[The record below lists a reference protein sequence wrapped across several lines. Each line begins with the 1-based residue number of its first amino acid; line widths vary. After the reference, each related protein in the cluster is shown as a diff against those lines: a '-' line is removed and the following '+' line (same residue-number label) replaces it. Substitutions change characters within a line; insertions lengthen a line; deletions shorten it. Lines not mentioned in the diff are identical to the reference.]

1 MRYLSD
7 EWFAALSA
15 AVATVAAPPAVAV
28 TVGQSIRGAP
38 DGDVHFRL
46 SCADGR
52 CRLDLGEGPS
62 DVTLTEDLATAVAV
76 ARGARTAGHAVLHG
90 DIVVSGDVERLMDAG
105 PLLEA
110 LTPAFAS
117 VMAQTTMPG
126 PAGEPR

>member
-15 AVATVAAPPAVAV
+15 AVATVDAPPSVAV
-28 TVGQSIRGAP
+28 TVRQSIQGTP

-52 CRLDLGEGPS
+52 CRLERGTGPS
-62 DVTLTEDLATAVAV
+62 DVTLTEDLPTAVAI
-76 ARGARTAGHAVLHG
+76 ANGARTAGHAVLHG
-90 DIVVSGDVERLMDAG
+90 DVVVGGDVERLMEAA

-110 LTPAFAS
+110 LAPAFAS
-117 VMAQTTMPG
+117 VMAETILPG
-126 PAGEPR
+126 SAPGTG

>member
-15 AVATVAAPPAVAV
+15 TVGMIDAPPSVAV
-28 TVGQSIRGAP
+28 TVGQSVTGTP
-38 DGDVHFRL
+38 DGDIHFRL

-62 DVTLTEDLATAVAV
+62 DVALTEDLATAVAV
-76 ARGARTAGHAVLHG
+76 ARGARTAGPAVLHG
-90 DIVVSGDVERLMDAG
+90 DIVVSGDVERLMDAA

-110 LTPAFAS
+110 LAPAFAS
-117 VMAQTTMPG
+117 VMAQTTMPE